1 MGMEDCFSERNIWIP
16 FVKTGRFYILV
27 LLVLTQCYDVSG
39 AASPPV
45 YSKDLETSLRTEL
58 FTGYEVLQRPSKTV
72 GVFVSL
78 NVLTVNDL
86 DIKDQFMSITAYFE
100 LKWSDSRLTWSNTS
114 ATTQDYSSVKFLF
127 STEEYV
133 WRPSLIIDNT
143 IDDFSV
149 INDKYIP
156 MRITSQGYVIWNPAG
171 IYTIACSSDITY
183 YPLDIQSCTLSLSSW
198 SYTSDE
204 ISLQLSRLPID
215 FSFYS
220 ENGEWEMVTAS
231 ASTGDAK
238 TRGDHTFSNL
248 KFTLTMRRRPLFHVL
263 NTLFPVALMSVLS
276 AMVFKLP
283 ADSGE
288 KMGFSLTVLLAYA
301 VYLTLISDNIPSTS
315 VTACYLSIYL
325 ALILVFGTFAVM
337 CSILVLNVFFRP
349 DEMEISKGWR
359 LATKVMAFIVRWQQ
373 PCLPGRCQ
381 SPQRGSGNKGNKIE
395 SVSEKKSP
403 LPKDN
408 ITTDQQEIK
417 IEDCGK
423 DDLDDFEIS
432 WKIISFILDQFFFV
446 LFLFAIALSSIVL
459 FGLIFSQ
466 FNSV

>member
-1 MGMEDCFSERNIWIP
+1 MR
-16 FVKTGRFYILV
+16 RFYLSV
-27 LLVLTQCYDVSG
+27 LLILILNLCHDING
-39 AASPPV
+39 AGVGTPPV
-45 YSKDLETSLRTEL
+45 YSTDLETSLRTEL
-58 FTGYEVLQRPSKTV
+58 FTGYEVLQRPSKKV
-72 GVFVSL
+72 DVFVTF

-100 LKWSDSRLTWSNTS
+100 LKWEDARLSWSDTS
-114 ATTQDYSSVKFLF
+114 STTQDFSSVQFLF

-143 IDDFSV
+143 IEDFSV
-149 INDKYIP
+149 IHDKYIP
-156 MRITSQGYVIWNPAG
+156 MRVTSSGFVVWNPAG

-198 SYTSDE
+198 AYTSDE
-204 ISLQLSRLPID
+204 IDLKLSTPAID

-220 ENGEWEMVTAS
+220 DNGEWEMVTFS

-238 TRGDHTFSNL
+238 TRGDHTFANV

-301 VYLTLISDNIPSTS
+301 VYLTLISDTIPSTS

-325 ALILVFGTFAVM
+325 ALILMFGTFAVM
-337 CSILVLNVFFRP
+337 CSILVLNVYFRAE
-349 DEMEISKGWR
+349 EMEISKGWR
-359 LATKVMAFIVRWQQ
+359 LATKVMAFLVRWQQ
-373 PCLPGRCQ
+373 PCLPYRCHIRQ
-381 SPQRGSGNKGNKIE
+381 NDRGNKVE
-395 SVSEKKSP
+395 SLSLQKAP
-403 LPKDN
+403 LPDDKN
-408 ITTDQQEIK
+408 SIVDQQEVV
-417 IEDCGK
+417 IENEVN
-423 DDLDDFEIS
+423 DDLEIS
-432 WKIISFILDQFFFV
+432 WKIISYILDKFFFV
-446 LFLFAIALSSIVL
+446 CFLGSIGISTFVFL
-459 FGLIFSQ
+459 GLIFSE